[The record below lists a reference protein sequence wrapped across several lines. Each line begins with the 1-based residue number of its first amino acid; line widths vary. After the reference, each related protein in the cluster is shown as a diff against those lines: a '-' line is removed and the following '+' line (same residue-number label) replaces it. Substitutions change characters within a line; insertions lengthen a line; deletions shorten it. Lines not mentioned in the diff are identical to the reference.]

1 MQRDTGFIVNQEDL
15 ISSAQTKDQKAPG
28 RTVGFTLMILI
39 IVFVSIWMKIQGN
52 RDEAG
57 LDVQLYS
64 EDIEGFNRGAWHL
77 PNDMLW
83 GFVEV
88 PAGDFIMGSN
98 PTLDRSAYENERWS
112 DLERQGRVFLPTYY
126 VSRFETTIAQ
136 FSIFA
141 QEFGLDLEQI
151 NLEESSQFPVYN
163 VTWPDALAYARWL
176 DSKLRNSPNTPN
188 VIKSFLNEGGRVTI
202 PSEAEW
208 EKAARG
214 NDGRIFPWGSQ
225 PTSDFANFN
234 ANGVRAVGAE
244 ICDLC
249 AYGLSDMAGNVWELT
264 RSPLQS
270 YPYDLSDDEDNL
282 SEDALWV
289 MRGGSYADSINNIR
303 TATRG
308 AVDPGVRNDAIGFR
322 IAISRH

>member
-1 MQRDTGFIVNQEDL
+1 MNQEDL

-28 RTVGFTLMILI
+28 RTVGFTVMILI
-39 IVFVSIWMKIQGN
+39 IAFVSIWMKIQGN

-57 LDVQLYS
+57 VDVQLYS
-64 EDIEGFNRGAWHL
+64 KDIEGFNRGVWYL
-77 PNDMLW
+77 PDDILW

-88 PAGDFIMGSN
+88 PAGEFIMGSN
-98 PTLDRSAYENERWS
+98 PALDRSAYENERWS

-126 VSRFETTIAQ
+126 ISRFETTIAQ

-141 QEFGLDLEQI
+141 QELGLDLQQI
-151 NLEESSQFPVYN
+151 DLEGAPQSPVYN

-214 NDGRIFPWGSQ
+214 DDGRIFPWGSQ

-249 AYGLSDMAGNVWELT
+249 SYGLSDMAGNVWELT

-289 MRGGSYADSINNIR
+289 MRGGSYVDSINNIR
-303 TATRG
+303 TAIRG

-322 IAISRH
+322 IAISRD